1 MDFQV
6 SSFQYLISPHF
17 RSAIVK
23 LNYRLQGI
31 IMFLQSLPT
40 QTWGDHEI
48 EVLLAEAY
56 VLSSVWHNAQSHL
69 LKGD

>member
-6 SSFQYLISPHF
+6 RHMHLLSETISDI
-17 RSAIVK
+17 SK
-23 LNYRLQGI
+23 GI

-69 LKGD
+69 LKGS